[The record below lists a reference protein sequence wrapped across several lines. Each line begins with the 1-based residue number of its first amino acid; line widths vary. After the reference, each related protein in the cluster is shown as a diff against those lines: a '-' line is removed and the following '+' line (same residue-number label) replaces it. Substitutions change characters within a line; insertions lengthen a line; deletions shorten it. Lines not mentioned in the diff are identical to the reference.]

1 MFDSYKSPIQSE
13 IMKHRTEVNAQ
24 LRRLQETMDTLVYWE
39 TLYNKEN
46 KINKNANGLKNLIII
61 NDILHE
67 KTPECYF
74 IEQPEM
80 QGVLKHKERE
90 KTQILPIV
98 APTVDLLASMPN
110 LDSVKTEIFLLRNDM
125 PGSAQRT
132 IMKIENNGNFEF
144 VMRTKHK
151 NIEEE
156 RILDAKE
163 YLMLTMHINTETP
176 RISTTKY
183 TFIHK
188 KRKYSILVNNTENT
202 AVLEMFKSAQIPDFI
217 KLKPEND

>member
-1 MFDSYKSPIQSE
+1 MLNNLKKASLK
-13 IMKHRTEVNAQ
+13 
-24 LRRLQETMDTLVYWE
+24 RL
-39 TLYNKEN
+39 
-46 KINKNANGLKNLIII
+46 
-61 NDILHE
+61 ILQFH
-67 KTPECYF
+67 
-74 IEQPEM
+74 
-80 QGVLKHKERE
+80 
-90 KTQILPIV
+90 
-98 APTVDLLASMPN
+98 
-110 LDSVKTEIFLLRNDM
+110 
-125 PGSAQRT
+125 
-132 IMKIENNGNFEF
+132 
-144 VMRTKHK
+144 
-151 NIEEE
+151 IEEE